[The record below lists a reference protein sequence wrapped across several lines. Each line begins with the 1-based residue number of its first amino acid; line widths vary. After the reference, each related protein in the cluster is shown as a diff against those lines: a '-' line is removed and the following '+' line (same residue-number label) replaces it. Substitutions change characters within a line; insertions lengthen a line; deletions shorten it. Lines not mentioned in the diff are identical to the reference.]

1 MHLLVSIWI
10 DQLGD
15 YVCPSFL
22 LQLYYC
28 MSQSVPFPFLFFLVG
43 ESAHMAIGVLD
54 SIVQGAILYMKA
66 TCLSVCLFVLQGR
79 V

>member
-28 MSQSVPFPFLFFLVG
+28 MSQSFPFPFLLVG
-43 ESAHMAIGVLD
+43 ESAHMATGVLD
-54 SIVQGAILYMKA
+54 SIVQGAI
-66 TCLSVCLFVLQGR
+66 CLKEVMPPMLRFLQPLL
-79 V
+79 